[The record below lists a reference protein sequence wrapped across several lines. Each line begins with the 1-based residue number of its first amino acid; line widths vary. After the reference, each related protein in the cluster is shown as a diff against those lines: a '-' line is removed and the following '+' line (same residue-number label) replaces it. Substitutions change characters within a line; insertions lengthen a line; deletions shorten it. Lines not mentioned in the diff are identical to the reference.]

1 MIPRLLEAGYAV
13 RALVRD
19 PARLQGRPWSHQI
32 EVAQGDVLDPASLE
46 SALAGVDAAYYM
58 VHSMGSG
65 DQFHERDMIAARNF
79 SQAAAAQGVQRIL
92 YLGGLGDPDA
102 DLSHHLRSRQQTG
115 DALRESGVPVTE
127 LRAAVIVGSGSTSF
141 EIIRYLTERIPV
153 MICPRWVFTNIQ
165 PIAIRDVLSYL
176 VQSLTI
182 AETTGETIEIGG
194 PDVMSY
200 GAMMTT
206 YAEVRGLKRY
216 LLPVPALTPGLSA
229 HWVHWMTPVPAQIAR
244 PLIQGLRNEVIVRD
258 DKAQRLFPQIRP
270 ITYRRAVE
278 LALDKLHAQEVE
290 TAWSDALL
298 TSQGD
303 RQPSVLQEREGMI
316 LERRERRVDAPAAT
330 VFAAY
335 TRLGGETGWLALNWA
350 WYVRGVIDRMVGG
363 VGFRR
368 GRRDAYEV
376 RVGDA
381 LDFWRVEAVEAPRLM
396 RLRAEMKV
404 PGLAWLQFESVPTPD
419 ELREAGEEEG
429 PTTLVQTAFFAPK
442 GLFGHLYW
450 YGIYP
455 IHGAIFSMLA
465 DRLKTMAERLH
476 RENGGEAGD

>member
-1 MIPRLLEAGYAV
+1 MDSGYTV

-19 PARLQGRPWSHQI
+19 PARLQGRPWSDQI
-32 EVAQGDVLDPASLE
+32 EVSQGDVLDRASL
-46 SALAGVDAAYYM
+46 SQALAGVDAAYYLI
-58 VHSMGSG
+58 HSMGSG

-79 SQAAAAQGVQRIL
+79 SQVAAQQGVQRIL

-153 MICPRWVFTNIQ
+153 MICPRWVYTNIQ

-176 VQSLTI
+176 VQSLTV
-182 AETTGETIEIGG
+182 AESAGEIIEIGG

-200 GAMMTT
+200 GEMMMT
-206 YAEVRGLKRY
+206 YARVRGLKRY
-216 LLPVPALTPGLSA
+216 LVPVPALTPGLSA

-258 DKAQRLFPQIRP
+258 DKAQRLFPQIQP
-270 ITYRRAVE
+270 ITHQRAVE
-278 LALDKLHAQEVE
+278 LALEKLHAQEVE

-298 TSQGD
+298 SSQGD
-303 RQPSVLQEREGMI
+303 RQPAVLQEREGMI
-316 LERRERRVDAPAAT
+316 LERRERRVDAPPAT

-335 TRLGGETGWLALNWA
+335 TRLGGKTGWLAFNWA
-350 WYVRGVIDRMVGG
+350 WYARGVMDRMVGG

-368 GRRDAYEV
+368 GRRDAYDV

-381 LDFWRVEAVEAPRLM
+381 LDFWRVEAVESPRLM

-404 PGLAWLQFESVPTPD
+404 PGLAWLQFESVAA
-419 ELREAGEEEG
+419 EADGQEG
-429 PTTLVQTAFFAPK
+429 STTLIQTAFFAPK
-442 GLFGHLYW
+442 GLFGLIYW

-455 IHGAIFSMLA
+455 IHGAIFSILA
-465 DRLKTMAERLH
+465 DRLKEMAEELH
-476 RENGGEAGD
+476 RNGDT